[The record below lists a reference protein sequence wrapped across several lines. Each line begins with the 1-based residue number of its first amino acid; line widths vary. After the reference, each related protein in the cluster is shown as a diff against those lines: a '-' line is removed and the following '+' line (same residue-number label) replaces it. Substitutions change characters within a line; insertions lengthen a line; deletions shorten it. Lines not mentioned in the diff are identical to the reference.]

1 MVSKMSWENILK
13 SDESTELIDEFESE
27 IEDIIISEDTLSELQ
42 KDFLEPILDIVG
54 EDYAKYIKESW
65 DGLWKAKSE
74 FEGAIRDLEKW
85 LFEAKE
91 DLKDAK
97 KTSGVGISTGA
108 EAYADKSN
116 IHPLYR
122 DYKLKDDEQWGE
134 GPEGLLVPMPLDEM
148 YGAEW

>member
-1 MVSKMSWENILK
+1 MSWENILK
-13 SDESTELIDEFESE
+13 KDESTELIDEFENE
-27 IEDIIISEDTLSELQ
+27 IEDIIISDDTLSALQ
-42 KDFLEPILDIVG
+42 KDFLEPILTMVD
-54 EDYAKYIKESW
+54 EDYAKHIEKSW
-65 DGLWKAKSE
+65 EGVWSGKSE
-74 FEGAIRDLEKW
+74 FEGAIRDLEEW

-91 DLKDAK
+91 NLKGAK

-134 GPEGLLVPMPLDEM
+134 SPEGLVPMPLDEM